1 MHEPK
6 YKLNKKDA
14 ARWHWLLTRH
24 CCECPIKPGG
34 KVKRILKY
42 PPLTPAENIEFEAL
56 CAKRSAKLMTHP
68 RIQESLR
75 HQRRKD
81 RELEKLVKRLE
92 QLVAKL
98 KRKAKKKGLK
108 IDVD

>member
-1 MHEPK
+1 MYEPK

-68 RIQESLR
+68 RIKESLR
-75 HQRRKD
+75 HQQRCD
-81 RELEKLVKRLE
+81 RELARLVRKLDRL
-92 QLVAKL
+92 LAPV
-98 KRKAKKKGLK
+98 RKKLK
-108 IDVD
+108 IDVDGNT

>member
-1 MHEPK
+1 MSEPK
-6 YKLNKKDA
+6 YQLNKRDA

-56 CAKRSAKLMTHP
+56 CAKRSAKLMAHP
-68 RIQESLR
+68 RIKESLR
-75 HQRRKD
+75 HQQDRD
-81 RELEKLVKRLE
+81 RELARLVRKLDRL
-92 QLVAKL
+92 LAPV
-98 KRKAKKKGLK
+98 RKKLK
-108 IDVD
+108 IDVDENT